1 MTAPLLDVRALAKR
15 FGGLV
20 VTDQVNLQV
29 HGGRIHA
36 LIGPNGAG
44 KTTLVA
50 QLAGQLPSDGG
61 QVLFAGEDITRL
73 GAHQR
78 ARRGLMRSFQITRLF
93 KSLSVLDNLVF
104 AAQAAG
110 PGNFSAWRA
119 RQAAGEAHERAQQ
132 ILQRVGLGAQGGAT
146 IEQLS
151 HGEQRA
157 LEVGMTLAARP
168 RLVLLDE
175 PMAGMGAEESE
186 AMGKLIAGL
195 RQDCAVLLIEHDV
208 EAVFRLA
215 DDVSVLVN
223 GRLIASGAPEAVRR
237 APEVVA
243 AYLGDQ
249 EDVV

>member
-1 MTAPLLDVRALAKR
+1 MSAPLLDVQGLAKR

-29 HGGRIHA
+29 HAGRIHA

-61 QVLFAGEDITRL
+61 RVHFDGHDITTL
-73 GAHQR
+73 VAHQR

-93 KSLSVLDNLVF
+93 KSLSVLDNVVF
-104 AAQAAG
+104 AAAASG
-110 PGNFSAWRA
+110 GGNFSAWRA
-119 RQAAGEAHERAQQ
+119 RRPTGELHDRAQQ
-132 ILQRVGLGAQGGAT
+132 LLQRVGLVAQGGQM

-151 HGEQRA
+151 HGQQRA
-157 LEVGMTLAARP
+157 LEVGMTLAAGP
-168 RLVLLDE
+168 KLVLLDE

-186 AMGKLIAGL
+186 SMGALIAGL
-195 RQDCAVLLIEHDV
+195 RADCAVLLIEHDV

-215 DDVSVLVN
+215 DEVSVLVS
-223 GRLIASGAPEAVRR
+223 GRVIASGAPEAVRR

-243 AYLGDQ
+243 AYLGEQ
-249 EDVV
+249 EDAV